1 MGEAETG
8 RIPLAKG
15 RKPLQGLGIS
25 QQPRFEPLLQILR
38 FLRRLE
44 ILAQGRIF
52 RKHSRA
58 EILSRQGKRFR
69 RQPIDPG
76 QQAVQHFVHFGYKIN
91 PMRGQEIHRRKA
103 DAIGFLMM
111 APGIVLDTV
120 CAFRPFR
127 TPGFPIKSP
136 PGREDAFRANTVF
149 SPQQPLNFFFI
160 KCKRLL
166 PRATF
171 PPDSTPSSRTGRW
184 IPPRKF
190 P

>member
-1 MGEAETG
+1 MSEAETG

-15 RKPLQGLGIS
+15 RKLLQGLGIS

-38 FLRRLE
+38 HLE

-58 EILSRQGKRFR
+58 EILSRQRKRFR

-111 APGIVLDTV
+111 APEMALDKV

-127 TPGFPIKSP
+127 TPGFPIKSLWA
-136 PGREDAFRANTVF
+136 GRMRSV
-149 SPQQPLNFFFI
+149 Q
-160 KCKRLL
+160 
-166 PRATF
+166 
-171 PPDSTPSSRTGRW
+171 TPYF
-184 IPPRKF
+184 PRKSR
-190 P
+190 